1 MSKPPEQGRTA
12 KRPTIEPTYVMRR
25 RRTEALAEL
34 LREFEQF
41 KGTTAP
47 DDEYETVAVPPPPAQ
62 TPPPAPAP
70 AQTSAPTSAPEVKPA
85 PERILPRVEYE
96 TEELPPVLVGEDFGS
111 GTVPRRVERRQRQRR
126 RAVPGGGS
134 GLKRAAVV
142 VGVGAAALLGFGAAL
157 LLPGGDT
164 EKEART
170 VTPTPT
176 PSAPATSAPA
186 RNDDVDPDGAGTLRE
201 GDSGPQVSE
210 LQKRLLRI
218 PNVYDKGSTS
228 GQYDAVLKEAVARFQ
243 LWYGIRGDETG
254 VYGND
259 TRQDLESRTPL

>member
-1 MSKPPEQGRTA
+1 MSKPPEPGRTA

-34 LREFEQF
+34 LREFEQY
-41 KGTTAP
+41 KGTDTTN
-47 DDEYETVAVPPPPAQ
+47 DEYETVAVPPTPTPRPAPP
-62 TPPPAPAP
+62 PPPAPEP
-70 AQTSAPTSAPEVKPA
+70 KPA
-85 PERILPRVEYE
+85 PERILPRTEYE
-96 TEELPPVLVGEDFGS
+96 TEELPPVMVGEDFGS
-111 GTVPRRVERRQRQRR
+111 DTVPRGERRQRR

-170 VTPTPT
+170 VTPPPT
-176 PSAPATSAPA
+176 PSAPAASAPA
-186 RNDDVDPDGAGTLRE
+186 PAQNDAVDPDGAGTLRE
-201 GDSGPQVSE
+201 GDSGAEVSE
-210 LQKRLLRI
+210 LQQRLLRI
-218 PNVYDKGSTS
+218 PNVYDNGSTS
-228 GQYDAVLKEAVARFQ
+228 GEYDAVLKEAVARFQ